1 MDNKERIEELE
12 QIIREM
18 LTHMEE
24 AFSEDLEPD
33 VMGRARDLIG
43 EPDSIDRQVS
53 EAIDMIVNLFQAE
66 KDGGHGKG

>member
-1 MDNKERIEELE
+1 VDNKERIEELE
-12 QIIREM
+12 QTIREM
-18 LTHMEE
+18 LKHMEE
-24 AFSEDLEPD
+24 AFSEGLEPD

-43 EPDSIDRQVS
+43 EPDSIDMQVS